1 VQTTSAA
8 WRLSIAARR
17 VRQTLTRFENGPT
30 VLAGIVGSRIRH
42 KPTELMYRLDDELS
56 IVCPNMPGARVPI
69 YEVFADNAYHLDW
82 FTADLGDD
90 PRALDIGGHIGC
102 FSLAFARQHPGAR
115 VETFEASPSTAA
127 YARRNMAINGFDD
140 RVTVHHSAVSSS
152 SGTLR
157 FADNA
162 GGSGLNGLTAP
173 EGTPTI
179 EVPAVTFAEALANAD
194 RPIDVVKIDTEGA
207 EYDIVLGS
215 DPSDWSDV
223 QRVVME
229 YHPVDGHSWDELK
242 TFFSKAGLEVAHQE
256 IGLDGMDT
264 DRLGTV
270 WLSRTP
276 LPAL

>member
-1 VQTTSAA
+1 MSAP
-8 WRLSIAARR
+8 RRISLAARR
-17 VRQTLTRFENGPT
+17 VRQTLTQFENGPS
-30 VLAGIVGSRIRH
+30 VLAGIVGRRIRH
-42 KPTELMYRLDDELS
+42 QPAELMFRVDTDLS
-56 IVCPNMPGARVPI
+56 IVCPNLPGARVPV
-69 YEVFADNAYHLDW
+69 YEVFAEDAYRLEW
-82 FTADLGDD
+82 FTSDLDD
-90 PRALDIGGHIGC
+90 PRVVDIGGHIGC
-102 FSLAFARQHPGAR
+102 FALAFARLHPGAR
-115 VETFEASPSTAA
+115 VEAFEASPSTAA
-127 YARRNMAINGFDD
+127 YTRRNMAINGFDN
-140 RVTVHHSAVSSS
+140 RVTVHQTAVSSS

-179 EVPAVTFAEALANAD
+179 EVPAVTFVEALAKAD
-194 RPIDVVKIDTEGA
+194 GPVDVVKIDTEGA

-276 LPAL
+276 LPSL

>member
-1 VQTTSAA
+1 VQTTRAT
-8 WRLSIAARR
+8 WRASLAARR
-17 VRQTLTRFENGPT
+17 IRQTLTRFENGPSLL
-30 VLAGIVGSRIRH
+30 VGIVGSRIRH
-42 KPTELMYRLDDELS
+42 QPAELMFRVDDDLS
-56 IVCPNMPGARVPI
+56 IVCPNLPGARVPV
-69 YEVFADNAYHLDW
+69 YEVFAEDAYRLAW
-82 FTADLGDD
+82 LTSDLGDD
-90 PRALDIGGHIGC
+90 PRAVDIGGHIGC
-102 FSLAFARQHPGAR
+102 FALAFARLHPGAR

-127 YARRNMAINGFDD
+127 FTRRNMAINGFDD
-140 RVTVHHSAVSSS
+140 RVTVHQTAVSSS

-179 EVPAVTFAEALANAD
+179 EVPAITFVEALATAGG
-194 RPIDVVKIDTEGA
+194 PVDVVKIDTEGG

-229 YHPVDGHSWDELK
+229 FHPVDGHSWDELH
-242 TFFSKAGLEVAHQE
+242 TFFSKAGLEVVHQE
-256 IGLDGMDT
+256 LSLGT

-276 LPAL
+276 LPSP

>member
-1 VQTTSAA
+1 MQTPSATI
-8 WRLSIAARR
+8 RISKVARR
-17 VRQTLTRFENGPT
+17 VRQTLTKFENGPSL
-30 VLAGIVGSRIRH
+30 LAGIVGGRIRRQ
-42 KPTELMYRLDDELS
+42 PAELMYRVDDDLS
-56 IVCPNMPGARVPI
+56 IVCPNRPGARVPI
-69 YEVFADNAYHLDW
+69 YEVFADDAYRLTW
-82 FTADLGDD
+82 IASGLGDE
-90 PRALDIGGHIGC
+90 PCAVDIGGHIGC
-102 FSLAFARQHPGAR
+102 FSLAFARQYPGAR

-179 EVPAVTFAEALANAD
+179 EVPAVTFVEALAKAD
-194 RPIDVVKIDTEGA
+194 GPVDIVKIDTEGA
-207 EYDIVLGS
+207 EYDIVLAS

-223 QRVVME
+223 QRLVME
-229 YHPVDGHSWDELK
+229 YHPVDGHSWDELQ
-242 TFFSKAGLEVAHQE
+242 TFFSKAGLEVVHQE
-256 IGLDGMDT
+256 RGIST
-264 DRLGTV
+264 DRLGTA

-276 LPAL
+276 LPSF